1 MKGASDW
8 DAHHGVKM
16 RYAHPQTGDWALPTM
31 GPAIQLVPKGMKTAP
46 YRATDSTIYA
56 VAEGSGT
63 ATIGD
68 ETFSLSAKDVFVAPS
83 WAWRKIQ
90 AQDDLVLFSFSD
102 RPVQEKL
109 GLWREDRG
117 AQNLTRSGYPSMDS
131 LKDRAR
137 PIVIAGGG
145 IGGLAMALAL
155 AKRGYPSRVLE
166 QAPEFKEVGA
176 GIQLGP
182 EFVAGVA
189 CAWRRAGGEAARR
202 HAACAGDDGCGDER
216 ARRLRAARRVSSNAS
231 ARPMR

>member
-1 MKGASDW
+1 MRYPYDQARAALEHMKGTSPW
-8 DAHHGVKM
+8 DAHHGIKM

-31 GPAIQLVPKGMKTAP
+31 GPAIQLVPKGFKTAP

-68 ETFSLSAKDVFVAPS
+68 ETFSLSPKDVFVAPS

-117 AQNLTRSGYPSMDS
+117 AQN
-131 LKDRAR
+131 
-137 PIVIAGGG
+137 
-145 IGGLAMALAL
+145 
-155 AKRGYPSRVLE
+155 
-166 QAPEFKEVGA
+166 
-176 GIQLGP
+176 
-182 EFVAGVA
+182 
-189 CAWRRAGGEAARR
+189 
-202 HAACAGDDGCGDER
+202 
-216 ARRLRAARRVSSNAS
+216 
-231 ARPMR
+231 